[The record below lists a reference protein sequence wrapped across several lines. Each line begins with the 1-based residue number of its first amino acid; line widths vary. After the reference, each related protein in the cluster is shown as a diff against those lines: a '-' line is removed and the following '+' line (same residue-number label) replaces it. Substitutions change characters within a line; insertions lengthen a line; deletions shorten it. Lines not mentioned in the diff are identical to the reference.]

1 MDKYKIDGQ
10 KLSFHPTRVLEWQRG
25 EQIYPLYVEISP
37 SRACNHR
44 CIFCAFDFMEYKP
57 NFLETK
63 RLKTIISAMSTL
75 GVKSIMFGGEGE
87 PLMHPDIVEIIRYT
101 KEVGIDVA
109 LTTNGVLLTEEVA
122 EEILPYLSWIKISL
136 DAGTSST
143 YSKIHRTKA
152 EDYFTVMRNTV
163 IANGIKAIERYK
175 CAIGVQAIM
184 LKENESELELFV
196 KKAKAM
202 GLDYAVL
209 KQYSQHGSS
218 KNTQESFLYHMK
230 YLEDFSTDKF
240 SVIVRGGEQRAFNEC
255 RALPFWSY
263 ISSNGDVWG
272 CSAHIGNQKFFYGN
286 IYSQCIDDI
295 WWDKEEF
302 LFDISTCRPYCRMN
316 KCNEYLEELI
326 NGEHNNFI

>member
-10 KLSFHPTRVLEWQRG
+10 KLSFHPARVLEWQRG
-25 EQIYPLYVEISP
+25 EQIYPIYVEISP
-37 SRACNHR
+37 SGACNHR
-44 CIFCAFDFMEYKP
+44 CIFCALDFMGYKQ
-57 NFLETK
+57 NFIETK

-87 PLMHPDIVEIIRYT
+87 PLIHPDIVEIIRHT

-152 EDYFTVMRNTV
+152 EDYFTVMRNIV
-163 IANGIKAIERYK
+163 IANGIKAIERYR

-184 LKENESELELFV
+184 IEENESELELFV

-202 GLDYAVL
+202 GIDYTVL
-209 KQYSQHGSS
+209 KRYSQHGSS
-218 KNTQESFLYHMK
+218 KNTCSSIISNRK
-230 YLEDFSTDKF
+230 YQDLSTDKF
-240 SVIVRGGEQRAFNEC
+240 SVIVRDGKQQNYTIC

-272 CSAHIGNQKFFYGN
+272 CSAHIGNKKFLYGN

-295 WWDKEEF
+295 WWDKEENIP
-302 LFDISTCRPYCRMN
+302 DVSTCRPYCRMN
-316 KCNEYLEELI
+316 KCNEYLEDLVD
-326 NGEHNNFI
+326 GKHNNFI